1 MGPRSTPWAWRARCG
16 SLHPSVPPLLRAR
29 PRHQVSGT
37 LQAGTL
43 RPGQKLLL
51 LPGAEAVHAK
61 AVHSRGVAV
70 SLATAGD
77 HVEVTPT
84 NPPTHLPTRLPNHL
98 PSDAVTHLPTCP
110 HPLTRPTTGPLY
122 LPTPN
127 PQVGLVGCAAD
138 TSIAQGSVLC
148 EPQRPVPL
156 ARQVEVRLRVFG
168 VQARAASGL
177 ESRQCDPLRRGQGW
191 A

>member
-1 MGPRSTPWAWRARCG
+1 M
-16 SLHPSVPPLLRAR
+16 
-29 PRHQVSGT
+29 SGT

-84 NPPTHLPTRLPNHL
+84 YPPTYPPT
-98 PSDAVTHLPTCP
+98 THLPTCP

>member
-1 MGPRSTPWAWRARCG
+1 M
-16 SLHPSVPPLLRAR
+16 
-29 PRHQVSGT
+29 SGT

-51 LPGAEAVHAK
+51 LPGAEVVHAK

-70 SLATAGD
+70 TLATAGD
-77 HVEVTPT
+77 HVEVTPAY
-84 NPPTHLPTRLPNHL
+84 LPTRP
-98 PSDAVTHLPTCP
+98 PTYP
-110 HPLTRPTTGPLY
+110 PTSHPDLRSSI
-122 LPTPN
+122 PTPH

-148 EPQRPVPL
+148 DPQRPVTL

-168 VQARAASGL
+168 VQVRAASGL
-177 ESRQCDPLRRGQGW
+177 ESRQCGPLRRGQGW

>member
-1 MGPRSTPWAWRARCG
+1 M
-16 SLHPSVPPLLRAR
+16 
-29 PRHQVSGT
+29 SGT

-70 SLATAGD
+70 ALATAGD
-77 HVEVTPT
+77 HVEVTLT
-84 NPPTHLPTRLPNHL
+84 YPPIHLPTRLPNHL

-122 LPTPN
+122 LPTPH

-148 EPQRPVPL
+148 EPQRPAPL

-168 VQARAASGL
+168 VQACIIGVLLAAWSRASAAPYGGGRGGL
-177 ESRQCDPLRRGQGW
+177 SRGSHPCRPTPTCQGLS
-191 A
+191 